1 MRLFILDFKKSK
13 LLKFFQKHRK
23 CSLTGFWSYYIS
35 LESELQDEF
44 NEGTLVVI
52 GQTMKLR
59 IKKMAVRINFT
70 PLIEDQQNG
79 S

>member
-13 LLKFFQKHRK
+13 PLKFFQ
-23 CSLTGFWSYYIS
+23 SWSYYIS
-35 LESELQDEF
+35 LESALQDEF
-44 NEGTLVVI
+44 NNGTLVVFGRI
-52 GQTMKLR
+52 MRLR

-79 S
+79 C